1 MSEGNKMSDIRE
13 DSAVTDDAAMMQK
26 RSRKNKK
33 VKSVIRENIEA
44 ILIALLIAIVIRTFA
59 VQAFKIPSGSMLET
73 LQIGDHILVNKLVYG
88 TPIDVPFTNINLFW
102 MPGFYKPQRNDIIVF
117 KYPEDPKRD
126 FIKRAVAVGG
136 DVVEVKDKVLY
147 VNGRKANEPFA
158 ILKDDSVRPGSA
170 DKRDNVGPI
179 TVPEGK
185 VFVMG
190 DNRDQSY
197 DSRFWGPVDLKQIKG
212 KAVIIYWSW
221 DTSKKWNHLNR
232 IGRLVK

>member
-1 MSEGNKMSDIRE
+1 MSEGNTMSDMRE
-13 DSAVTDDAAMMQK
+13 DSAVTEDPSLRQG
-26 RSRKNKK
+26 RGHKNKK

-73 LQIGDHILVNKLVYG
+73 LQIGDHILVNKIAFG
-88 TPIDVPFTNINLFW
+88 TPIDIPFTDINLFW
-102 MPGFYKPQRNDIIVF
+102 MPGFYKPQRGDIIVF

-126 FIKRAVAVGG
+126 FIKRTVAVGG
-136 DVVEVKDKVLY
+136 DVVEARDKVLY
-147 VNGRKANEPFA
+147 VNGQQVNEPYA
-158 ILKDDSVRPGSA
+158 VRKDDMIKPA
-170 DKRDNVGPI
+170 NMDKRDNFGPLTI
-179 TVPEGK
+179 PKGK

>member
-1 MSEGNKMSDIRE
+1 MSEGKKHDIHEDAAVTE
-13 DSAVTDDAAMMQK
+13 DSSLRPERGHKK
-26 RSRKNKK
+26 RHE
-33 VKSVIRENIEA
+33 KSVIRENIEA

-73 LQIGDHILVNKLVYG
+73 LQIGDHILVNKIVYG
-88 TPIDVPFTNINLFW
+88 TPIDIPFTNINLFW
-102 MPGFYKPQRNDIIVF
+102 MPGFKKPQRGDILVF

-126 FIKRAVAVGG
+126 FIKRTVAVGG
-136 DVVEVKDKVLY
+136 DVVEARDKVLY
-147 VNGRKANEPFA
+147 VNGQRAGEPYA
-158 ILKDDSVRPGSA
+158 VYKDDMVRPRA
-170 DKRDNVGPI
+170 MDKRDNFGPL

-185 VFVMG
+185 VFMMG

-197 DSRFWGPVDLKQIKG
+197 DSRFWGPVDLNQVKG

-221 DTSKKWNHLNR
+221 DSSKKWNHLNR

>member
-1 MSEGNKMSDIRE
+1 MTG
-13 DSAVTDDAAMMQK
+13 DSPLRPERGHA
-26 RSRKNKK
+26 RKQE
-33 VKSVIRENIEA
+33 KSVIRENIEA
-44 ILIALLIAIVIRTFA
+44 ILIALVIAIVIRTFA
-59 VQAFKIPSGSMLET
+59 IQAFKIPSGSMLET
-73 LQIGDHILVNKLVYG
+73 LQIGDHILVNKIVYG

-102 MPGFYKPQRNDIIVF
+102 MPGFKKPQRGDILVF

-126 FIKRAVAVGG
+126 FIKRTVAVGG
-136 DVVEVKDKVLY
+136 DVVEARDKVLY
-147 VNGRKANEPFA
+147 VNGKPATEPYA
-158 ILKDDSVRPGSA
+158 VYKDETVRPRA
-170 DKRDNVGPI
+170 TDKRDNFGPL

-185 VFVMG
+185 VFMMG

-221 DTSKKWNHLNR
+221 DSAKKWNHLNR

>member
-1 MSEGNKMSDIRE
+1 MSEGKKSDKRE
-13 DSAVTDDAAMMQK
+13 DMAVIEDPSLRPKHGHKKK
-26 RSRKNKK
+26 R

-44 ILIALLIAIVIRTFA
+44 ILVALLIAIVIRTFA

-73 LQIGDHILVNKLVYG
+73 LQIGDHILVNKIVFG
-88 TPIDVPFTNINLFW
+88 TPIDIPFTDINLFW
-102 MPGFYKPQRNDIIVF
+102 MPGLYKPQRGDIIVF

-136 DVVEVKDKVLY
+136 DVVEGRDKVLY
-147 VNGRKANEPFA
+147 VNGQQVNEPYA
-158 ILKDDSVRPGSA
+158 IRKDDMIKPRHM
-170 DKRDNVGPI
+170 DKRDNFGPFTI
-179 TVPEGK
+179 PQGK
-185 VFVMG
+185 VFVIG

-221 DTSKKWNHLNR
+221 DTSKKWNHLSR

>member
-1 MSEGNKMSDIRE
+1 MSENTLHE
-13 DSAVTDDAAMMQK
+13 DTAVTDDSSLRPERGHK
-26 RSRKNKK
+26 GRNE
-33 VKSVIRENIEA
+33 KSVIRENIEA
-44 ILIALLIAIVIRTFA
+44 ILIALLIAIVVRTFA

-73 LQIGDHILVNKLVYG
+73 LQIGDHILVNKIVFG
-88 TPIDVPFTNINLFW
+88 TPIDIPFTDINLFW

-136 DVVEVKDKVLY
+136 DVVEIRDKVLY
-147 VNGRKANEPFA
+147 VNGQQVSEPFA
-158 ILKDDSVRPGSA
+158 VRKDDMIRPRSM
-170 DKRDNVGPI
+170 DKRDNVGPL
-179 TVPEGK
+179 TVPQGK

-212 KAVIIYWSW
+212 KAVVIYWSW
-221 DTSKKWNHLNR
+221 DTAKKWNHLTR